1 MTGWIG
7 APWPR
12 QRWVAWPSR
21 RILRFAFESYRFYIN
36 ASLDDSAMW
45 DFPEV
50 LSPTSDVPISTLV
63 LTKISNIKALLIEL
77 LWDVSLESIGM
88 CNKRQEKPPAPAT
101 RTCGSNVTPLTWGSV
116 GPFLD
121 PFWSRGARG
130 ILSCHAEAMLKH
142 WTWQELQRESHRRAW
157 NPTDGC
163 GYGDDTQMEGP
174 DGNAMTSDGDHATC

>member
-1 MTGWIG
+1 MILPCGIF
-7 APWPR
+7 PKYFR
-12 QRWVAWPSR
+12 QHRM
-21 RILRFAFESYRFYIN
+21 FQ
-36 ASLDDSAMW
+36 
-45 DFPEV
+45 FP
-50 LSPTSDVPISTLV
+50 LWSGLV
-63 LTKISNIKALLIEL
+63 LTKISNIKALLSEL

-101 RTCGSNVTPLTWGSV
+101 RTCGSNVTQARGDPW
-116 GPFLD
+116 D
-121 PFWSRGARG
+121 PFWSRG

-174 DGNAMTSDGDHATC
+174 NGNAMTPDGDHATC